1 MIENFII
8 MPLWCILF
16 MIFLNIILS
25 SLAYYSQK
33 YKNGG
38 LKNFITNLEYDM
50 YIKEV
55 SDKLEEIYNID
66 LEEPDEVINKNNVT
80 IRKYRLNDRFSSIE
94 LAFEG
99 SKLKNIECEDSYKI
113 VPISD
118 IKVGLIM
125 GLVFAVIYTFLV

>member
-25 SLAYYSQK
+25 SLDYYSHK

-38 LKNFITNLEYDM
+38 LKNFINNLEYDM

-55 SDKLEEIYNID
+55 SDKLEEIYNTD

-125 GLVFAVIYTFLV
+125 GLIFAVIHTILT

>member
-8 MPLWCILF
+8 IPLWCILF
-16 MIFLNIILS
+16 VIFLNIILS